1 MSRIKSR
8 RSWWKIASGLSGSSR
23 WRRSSPFLY
32 TETVSEETNGH
43 DSPSRLDR
51 LEKVVEALAN
61 VQVDMQQEHGILLRA
76 QVLMSEDLRALTERL
91 RVLAEKTDERF
102 RETDERFRE
111 TDERFRAVAEAQTAL
126 MGTMDQIIR
135 KLP

>member
-1 MSRIKSR
+1 M
-8 RSWWKIASGLSGSSR
+8 
-23 WRRSSPFLY
+23 
-32 TETVSEETNGH
+32 SEETNGH